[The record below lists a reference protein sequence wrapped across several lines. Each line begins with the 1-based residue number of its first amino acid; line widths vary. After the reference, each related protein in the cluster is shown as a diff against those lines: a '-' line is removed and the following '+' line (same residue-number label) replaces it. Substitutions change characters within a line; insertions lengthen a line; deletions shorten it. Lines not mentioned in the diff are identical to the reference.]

1 MLLEER
7 ACLLLLILLW
17 ISFSQHWLLGKTV
30 EGFGA
35 SKESAG
41 VVLDMSI
48 LTVSV

>member
-30 EGFGA
+30 EGFAA
-35 SKESAG
+35 SRSAG
-41 VVLDMSI
+41 VVLYMSI
-48 LTVSV
+48 LTY